1 MQISQVY
8 TLIASVVILNVTANI
23 MIKKGA
29 RHKKSIFINR
39 YTPFGYALF
48 ALVVLMMLKLITV
61 IEIKYIS
68 LILAVNCFMTYMAGI
83 MIFREKTNFWGIAG
97 IVIVC
102 SGIVVFNL

>member
-8 TLIASVVILNVTANI
+8 TLVASVVILNVTANI

-29 RHKKSIFINR
+29 LHKKSIFINR

-68 LILAVNCFMTYMAGI
+68 LILAVNCFMAYMAGI
-83 MIFREKTNFWGIAG
+83 MVFREKTNFWGIAG

>member
-1 MQISQVY
+1 MHISQVY
-8 TLIASVVILNVTANI
+8 ALVASVVILNVTANI

-29 RHKKSIFINR
+29 QHKKSIFINR

-61 IEIKYIS
+61 TEIKYVS
-68 LILAVNCFMTYMAGI
+68 LIMAVNCLMTYMAGI
-83 MIFREKTNFWGIAG
+83 TVFREQTNFWGIAG

>member
-1 MQISQVY
+1 MHISQVY
-8 TLIASVVILNVTANI
+8 ALVASVVIVNVAANI
-23 MIKKGA
+23 LIKKGA

-48 ALVVLMMLKLITV
+48 AVVVLMMLKLITI

-68 LILAVNCFMTYMAGI
+68 LIMAVNCFMTYMAGI
-83 MIFREKTNFWGIAG
+83 TVFREQTNFLGIAG

>member
-1 MQISQVY
+1 MHISQVY
-8 TLIASVVILNVTANI
+8 ALVASVVIVNVAANI
-23 MIKKGA
+23 LIKKGA

-48 ALVVLMMLKLITV
+48 AVVVLMMLKLITV
-61 IEIKYIS
+61 IEIKYFS
-68 LILAVNCFMTYMAGI
+68 LIMAVNYFITYMAGI
-83 MIFREKTNFWGIAG
+83 TVFREQTNFWGIAG

>member
-1 MQISQVY
+1 MYISQVH
-8 TLIASVVILNVTANI
+8 TLVASVVIINVTANI

-29 RHKKSIFINR
+29 LHKKGIFINS
-39 YTPFGYALF
+39 YTPFGYVLF

-61 IEIKYIS
+61 IEIKYFS
-68 LILAVNCFMTYMAGI
+68 LIMAVNCLMTYMAGI
-83 MIFREKTNFWGIAG
+83 TVFRERTNFWGIAG

>member
-1 MQISQVY
+1 MHISQVY
-8 TLIASVVILNVTANI
+8 ALVASVVIVNVAANI

-29 RHKKSIFINR
+29 RHKKSIFINK
-39 YTPFGYALF
+39 YTPFGYVLF
-48 ALVVLMMLKLITV
+48 ALVVLMMLKLITI

-68 LILAVNCFMTYMAGI
+68 LIMAVNYFMTYMAGI
-83 MIFREKTNFWGIAG
+83 IVFRERTNFWGIAG

>member
-1 MQISQVY
+1 MHISQVY
-8 TLIASVVILNVTANI
+8 ALVAAVVIINVTANI

-29 RHKKSIFINR
+29 LHRKSIFFNR
-39 YTPFGYALF
+39 YTPLGYALF
-48 ALVVLMMLKLITV
+48 ALVVLMVLKLVTV

-68 LILAVNCFMTYMAGI
+68 LILAVNCFTTYMAGI
-83 MIFREKTNFWGIAG
+83 TVFKERTNFWGIAG

>member
-1 MQISQVY
+1 MHISQVY
-8 TLIASVVILNVTANI
+8 ALVASVVILNVTANI

-29 RHKKSIFINR
+29 LHKKSIFINR
-39 YTPFGYALF
+39 YTPLGYALF
-48 ALVVLMMLKLITV
+48 ALVVFMMLKLITV

-83 MIFREKTNFWGIAG
+83 TVFREKTNFWGIAG
-97 IVIVC
+97 IMIVC

>member
-1 MQISQVY
+1 MHISQVY
-8 TLIASVVILNVTANI
+8 ALVASVVIVNVAANI
-23 MIKKGA
+23 LIKKGA

-48 ALVVLMMLKLITV
+48 AVVVLMMLKLITV
-61 IEIKYIS
+61 IEIKYVS
-68 LILAVNCFMTYMAGI
+68 LIMAVNCFMTYMAGI
-83 MIFREKTNFWGIAG
+83 TVFREQTNFLGIAG